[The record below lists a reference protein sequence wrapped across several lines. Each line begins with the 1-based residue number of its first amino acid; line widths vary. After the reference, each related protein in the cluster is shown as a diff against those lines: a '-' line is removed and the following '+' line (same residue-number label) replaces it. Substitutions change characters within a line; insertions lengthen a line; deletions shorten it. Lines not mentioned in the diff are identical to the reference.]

1 MAVRLSRK
9 DLERIRKT
17 NNFIR
22 NKKKRILD
30 NYNIDVKIF
39 PIDIKNIK
47 SRKQLNDFY
56 DSARRF
62 RNSNRYRYRKNKYG
76 FVISNYD
83 YNQMKYL
90 VDRVNTKRRRAWNK
104 VKHEEFK
111 VNSNVPIDL
120 ATRRWMEPNRY
131 GAYNLMTF
139 NFQGFRDLKQWN
151 NRREHLK
158 LLTRDSYYRNKNEQL
173 KENILNAIA
182 THWGIEGYD
191 AYQLIDSMSA
201 DDVVHEFETNDIFS
215 FDTFGSPDI
224 FSREQLKDNMK
235 LFYKQYGHNQTFFKA
250 MSGSGKR
257 VVV

>member
-1 MAVRLSRK
+1 MAVRLSKK

-17 NNFIR
+17 NQFIR
-22 NKKKRILD
+22 GKKRRIKN
-30 NYNIDVKIF
+30 NYGIDVAIF
-39 PIDIKNIK
+39 PININEIK
-47 SRKQLNDFY
+47 SRKELNDFY
-56 DSARRF
+56 DTARRF
-62 RNSNRYRYRKNKYG
+62 RNSSRYRYVKNKYG
-76 FVISNYD
+76 FTVTRYD

-90 VDRVNTKRRRAWNK
+90 VDRVNTRRKRAWNK
-104 VKHEEFK
+104 IKHEEFR

-120 ATRRWMEPNRY
+120 ETRRWMEPNRY

-158 LLTRDSYYRNKNEQL
+158 LLTKDTYYRNKNEQL

-191 AYQLIDSMSA
+191 AYQMIDSMSA
-201 DDVVHEFETNDIFS
+201 EDVVHEFETNDIFS

-250 MSGSGKR
+250 MSGTGKR
-257 VVV
+257 IVV